1 MTRRAAI
8 FAVIV
13 ALLVGLAAGFVLR
26 GASSSSGGGMSV
38 AVVQADSCSVGSSG
52 SNTALLAAATDVLDA
67 LNSRDCSALSKLA
80 DPDEGVTF
88 TPYSTVDFST
98 DVTLTAK
105 ELKKA
110 DTASDNYVW
119 GVTLGDGEPMKM
131 TAADFL
137 FGFLWDGDYTSC
149 PSFGV
154 DTVLYTGNAQ
164 ENVAEAYPD
173 CRFVVCYLPGQGD
186 DNLDWSALKLVFVW
200 KDNSWYLR
208 GIIHSQATA

>member
-1 MTRRAAI
+1 MTRRAAV

-13 ALLVGLAAGFVLR
+13 ALLIGLAVGFVLR
-26 GASSSSGGGMSV
+26 GAVSSDGTGFSLQMVQSDSGDAGN
-38 AVVQADSCSVGSSG
+38 GSS
-52 SNTALLAAATDVLDA
+52 TALLTAAADTLDA
-67 LNSRDCSALSKLA
+67 LNSRDVSALSSLA

-105 ELKKA
+105 DLKKA
-110 DTASDNYVW
+110 ESESTSYVW

-131 TAADFL
+131 TVTEFL
-137 FGFLWDGDYTSC
+137 SEFLWDADYTAC

-173 CRFVVCYLPGQGD
+173 CRFVDCYLPGQGD

-200 KDNSWYLR
+200 KDGGWYLR

>member
-13 ALLVGLAAGFVLR
+13 ALLIGLAAGFVLR
-26 GASSSSGGGMSV
+26 GISSGSKGLSLSVFQSDSSENGGNN
-38 AVVQADSCSVGSSG
+38 G
-52 SNTALLAAATDVLDA
+52 SNTALLTAAMDVLDA
-67 LNSRDCSALSKLA
+67 LNSRDYSALSKLA

-105 ELKKA
+105 ELKNA
-110 DTASDNYVW
+110 ESETTSYVW
-119 GVTLGDGEPMKM
+119 GVTPGDGEPMKM
-131 TAADFL
+131 TISEYLLD
-137 FGFLWDGDYTSC
+137 FLWDADYTAC

-164 ENVAEAYPD
+164 ENVAEAYPG
-173 CRFVVCYLPGQGD
+173 CRFVDCYLPGQGD

-200 KDNSWYLR
+200 EDNGWYLR